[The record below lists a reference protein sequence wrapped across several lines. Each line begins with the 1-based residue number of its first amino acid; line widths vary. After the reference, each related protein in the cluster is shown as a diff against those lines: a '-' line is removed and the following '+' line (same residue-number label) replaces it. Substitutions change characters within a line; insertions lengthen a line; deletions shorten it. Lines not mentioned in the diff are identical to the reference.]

1 MTRYLRLRRRHWVLA
16 SLSLIAIL
24 AHTCTTFRMTD
35 REWQNELTM
44 GGHATMTID
53 TYRIEGHT
61 IHYVH
66 VGAATLPLVVWLH
79 GTPGSSSA
87 FVRYMR
93 DTALTR
99 HVQQVAV
106 DRPGFGYSDFG
117 RSVPSLA
124 EQSALLRPLLDRFP
138 QASSVWLAGHS
149 FGGPVAARMAMDFG
163 DRIDGLFL
171 LAPSIDPALEPYEW
185 YREPMNW
192 PAVRWLIPATFRVSN
207 EEILPVKG
215 QLTEMLPLWPRITAP
230 TVVMQGRRDVLV
242 PAANA
247 DFALE
252 RLINS
257 DTVRVDWL
265 PEANHF
271 FLWTQYDR
279 VCAQLLDAIGTMT
292 PTRSTQ

>member
-1 MTRYLRLRRRHWVLA
+1 
-16 SLSLIAIL
+16 
-24 AHTCTTFRMTD
+24 MTD
-35 REWQNELTM
+35 REWQKELAA
-44 GGHATMTID
+44 GGHAAMTID
-53 TYRIEGHT
+53 TYRVAERT
-61 IHYVH
+61 MHYVH
-66 VGAATLPLVVWLH
+66 VGADTLPLVVWLH

-117 RSVPSLA
+117 RSVPSLEA
-124 EQSALLRPLLDRFP
+124 QSALLRPLLDRFP
-138 QASSVWLAGHS
+138 HAPSVWLAGHS

-215 QLTEMLPLWPRITAP
+215 QLTAMLPLWPRITAA

-242 PAANA
+242 PAGNA
-247 DFALE
+247 DFALD
-252 RLINS
+252 RLVNS

-271 FLWTQYDR
+271 FIWTQYDR
-279 VCAQLLDAIGTMT
+279 VRQQLLDAVGIERLT
-292 PTRSTQ
+292 STTE